1 MKQGP
6 APQVIQAL
14 DIEKN
19 CTGVYF
25 QGKFLFDDIS
35 EAVKKSNFAW
45 KHSNIFDDSKMT
57 YLNIYLKNGNLAEY
71 SSTPELMIAAKDL
84 LQAQKKAAMTA
95 KLDFSDMCFFDI
107 VPDHLMR
114 QWLSL
119 RERAMINVWTSVT
132 KPNDYD
138 ILHKIHTLVTNISNQ
153 SLLVN
158 NVPETVKYDIFSSV
172 TGRLATERGSFPILN
187 ISKEER
193 ESITPHNDMFL
204 ELDLNGA
211 EIRTLLALSGK
222 KQPNHD
228 IHEYNK
234 EVLAGGSTRKEAKT
248 RFFAWLYNPEAVDK
262 ALEKLYNKEI
272 YRNFYEEEHITTPFG
287 RKIRVDER
295 KALNYLTQ
303 STTSDIVLE
312 NAYKIMHFLQ
322 NKKSF
327 VAFTMHDS
335 VVLDFCKEE
344 HTLVGEIKDIFE
356 TNMFGKF
363 LSTISIGKNYGT
375 LKEISI

>member
-1 MKQGP
+1 
-6 APQVIQAL
+6 
-14 DIEKN
+14 
-19 CTGVYF
+19 
-25 QGKFLFDDIS
+25 
-35 EAVKKSNFAW
+35 
-45 KHSNIFDDSKMT
+45 
-57 YLNIYLKNGNLAEY
+57 
-71 SSTPELMIAAKDL
+71 
-84 LQAQKKAAMTA
+84 
-95 KLDFSDMCFFDI
+95 
-107 VPDHLMR
+107 MR
-114 QWLSL
+114 QWLLL
-119 RERAMINVWTSVT
+119 RERAMINVQSSVA

-153 SLLVN
+153 SVLVN

-248 RFFAWLYNPEAVDK
+248 RFFAWLYNPEAIDK

-272 YRNFYEEEHITTPFG
+272 YRNFYEEEDITTPFG

-344 HTLVGEIKDIFE
+344 HDLVGEIKDIFE
-356 TNMFGKF
+356 TNMFGRF

-375 LKEISI
+375 LKEINI